1 MADVSLQAIEATGIQ
16 VEVMLA
22 WPDHCWRKALVLPAG
37 ATVADALAASGVAA
51 EYPDL
56 FSEAL
61 SVGIYGVA
69 CPLTHTVSPADR
81 IEIYRPLQFDPKE
94 SRRRRAPQTGAKA
107 GRKAGRRAYAQG
119 PAPGRTATLMWVSQ
133 TVIAR

>member
-37 ATVADALAASGVAA
+37 ATVADALATSGVAA

-56 FSEAL
+56 FSEGL

-94 SRRRRAPQTGAKA
+94 SRRRRALHKLAQKRAGKLAA
-107 GRKAGRRAYAQG
+107 GRMRKARRLA
-119 PAPGRTATLMWVSQ
+119 APPP
-133 TVIAR
+133 

>member
-56 FSEAL
+56 FSEGL

-94 SRRRRAPQTGAKA
+94 SRRRRALHKLAQKRAGKLAA
-107 GRKAGRRAYAQG
+107 GRMRKARRLA
-119 PAPGRTATLMWVSQ
+119 APPP
-133 TVIAR
+133 

>member
-1 MADVSLQAIEATGIQ
+1 MADAPLQAIEATGIQ

-37 ATVADALAASGVAA
+37 ATVADALATSGVAA

-56 FSEAL
+56 FSEGL

-94 SRRRRAPQTGAKA
+94 SRRRRALHKLAQKRAGKLAA
-107 GRKAGRRAYAQG
+107 GRMRKARRLA
-119 PAPGRTATLMWVSQ
+119 APPP
-133 TVIAR
+133 

>member
-1 MADVSLQAIEATGIQ
+1 MADAPLQAIEATGIQ

-56 FSEAL
+56 FSEGP

-94 SRRRRAPQTGAKA
+94 SRRRRALHKLAQKRAGKLAA
-107 GRKAGRRAYAQG
+107 GRMRKARRLT
-119 PAPGRTATLMWVSQ
+119 APPP
-133 TVIAR
+133 